1 VRLDGELEERNGSKY
16 IRFKTL
22 KINFTV
28 GKGTVQ
34 LRNLFGGD
42 KVLGKYCM
50 GNMGPVQW

>member
-42 KVLGKYCM
+42 KVLGKYCADDVE
-50 GNMGPVQW
+50 PVWW

>member
-42 KVLGKYCM
+42 KVLGKYCTDD
-50 GNMGPVQW
+50 MGPVQW